1 MTIYQSRLHAQCIV
15 EQCIWHMLLMCDIG
29 YGHPGLDDM
38 HIAFVQQLL
47 ALLNCLDCA
56 IGLMHNEN
64 ECNKQDQ
71 QADGNDD
78 DAQLYPGFLIM

>member
-1 MTIYQSRLHAQCIV
+1 
-15 EQCIWHMLLMCDIG
+15 
-29 YGHPGLDDM
+29 
-38 HIAFVQQLL
+38 VQQLL
-47 ALLNCLDCA
+47 APLNCLDCA